1 MYSMG
6 GLTAPP
12 AVDPRYMAIYDLSPD
27 KQVERRMAVTVGNR
41 KISAPERQKLTD
53 IIGIISAYMN
63 ANNPFVK
70 LLRTRAELAA
80 ANANKDPQ
88 PQFNVSHLP

>member
-12 AVDPRYMAIYDLSPD
+12 AVDPRYMAIYALSPVQ
-27 KQVERRMAVTVGNR
+27 QVERRVAIAAGNR
-41 KISAPERQKLTD
+41 KMAVIERQRLEQ
-53 IIGIISAYMN
+53 IIGIITAYLN
-63 ANNPFVK
+63 AHNPFVK

-88 PQFNVSHLP
+88 PQFNVSHSP